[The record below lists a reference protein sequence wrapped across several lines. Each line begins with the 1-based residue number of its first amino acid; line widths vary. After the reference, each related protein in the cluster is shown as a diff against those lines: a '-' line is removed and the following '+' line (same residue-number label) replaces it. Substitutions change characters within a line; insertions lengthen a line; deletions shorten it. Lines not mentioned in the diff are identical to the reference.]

1 MDQEQTYKWIQE
13 RLRQLNSGTLSEA
26 DRLRLVEI
34 AREDPFV
41 ADALEGFDAHPD
53 TAHAQHLDALAKK
66 IKPTPRLRRRWLI
79 PNLTV
84 TAVAASVLLIVAT
97 YMVITRIE
105 KPSDESVM
113 VMIAPDTLTHDSVN
127 GVVAMEPDTKM
138 STAADE
144 KINAP
149 ERTVEKERAD
159 KPMHTSSKETSPPAS
174 AGATTTAKKPAVIAA
189 DAEVESS
196 PVIASP
202 AAPPVADDQPVADE
216 DIAAESKVELS
227 RAKRDEGYY
236 ANQMD
241 ASLMMS
247 RVTGHVVDAQNG
259 EPIAKAKL
267 LVSYSNQVFYP
278 DILGNFELYL
288 PENEAVIQVASEG
301 YTENNKV
308 IHQGDE
314 NILVSLEPGTIA
326 PPLNVAGAAAKGPV
340 TPSRNPAIESFLNIH
355 QYITT
360 SSTFALTTEPS
371 AARRKVTVEFKV
383 GRDGN
388 PKNITVV
395 ESSRDKNY
403 DGEGV
408 RLIESGPDW
417 ICPGGEYPCVRRYT
431 FYFR

>member
-53 TAHAQHLDALAKK
+53 IAHAQHLDALAKK
-66 IKPTPRLRRRWLI
+66 IKPAPRLRRRWLI

-105 KPSDESVM
+105 KPADESVL
-113 VMIAPDTLTHDSVN
+113 VMIAPDTLTQDSMN
-127 GVVAMEPDTKM
+127 GAVAMEPDTKV
-138 STAADE
+138 SSAADE
-144 KINAP
+144 KIYAT
-149 ERTVEKERAD
+149 EGTVEKERAD
-159 KPMHTSSKETSPPAS
+159 KPVHTATKETTPPAS
-174 AGATTTAKKPAVIAA
+174 ADATTAAKKPAVIAA

-196 PVIASP
+196 PVIAAP

-288 PENEAVIQVASEG
+288 PEPEAVIQAASEG
-301 YTENNKV
+301 YTESNKV
-308 IHQGDE
+308 IHQGEE

-326 PPLNVAGAAAKGPV
+326 PPLNVAGSVAKGPI

-360 SSTFALTTEPS
+360 SSTFELTTEPT

-403 DGEGV
+403 DGEAV

-417 ICPGGEYPCVRRYT
+417 VCPGGEYPCVRRYT

>member
-53 TAHAQHLDALAKK
+53 IAHAEHLDALAKK
-66 IKPTPRLRRRWLI
+66 IKPAPRLRRRWLI

-105 KPSDESVM
+105 KPAEESVI
-113 VMIAPDTLTHDSVN
+113 VMITPDTLSHDSLA
-127 GVVAMEPDTKM
+127 GGIAMESDTKM

-144 KINAP
+144 TTHAS
-149 ERTVEKERAD
+149 EAAAEKEVAD
-159 KPMHTSSKETSPPAS
+159 KPVHAADKETSPPAS
-174 AGATTTAKKPAVIAA
+174 ASATTTAKQPAVIAA
-189 DAEVESS
+189 EPGVASS
-196 PVIASP
+196 PVTTAP
-202 AAPPVADDQPVADE
+202 AAPPVADDQRVADE

-259 EPIAKAKL
+259 EPIARAKL

-288 PENEAVIQVASEG
+288 PETEAVIQVASEG

-308 IHQGDE
+308 IHQGEE
-314 NILVSLEPGTIA
+314 NIFVSLEPGTIV
-326 PPLNVAGAAAKGPV
+326 PPLNVAGAVSKGPI
-340 TPSRNPAIESFLNIH
+340 TPSKNPAIESFLNIH

-360 SSTFALTTEPS
+360 SSTFELTTEPS

-395 ESSRDKNY
+395 ESSRDINY
-403 DGEGV
+403 DGEAV
-408 RLIESGPDW
+408 RLIESSPDW
-417 ICPGGEYPCVRRYT
+417 VCPGGEYPCVRRYT

>member
-41 ADALEGFDAHPD
+41 ADALEGFNAHPD
-53 TAHAQHLDALAKK
+53 IEHAEHLEALKKK
-66 IKPTPRLRRRWLI
+66 ITPVRRVRRRWLI

-105 KPSDESVM
+105 KPADESVL
-113 VMIAPDTLTHDSVN
+113 VMIAPDTLTHDSLN
-127 GVVAMEPDTKM
+127 GAIAMEPETKM
-138 STAADE
+138 STDAGE
-144 KINAP
+144 KVY
-149 ERTVEKERAD
+149 ETEGTVEKEVAD
-159 KPMHTSSKETSPPAS
+159 KPAHAAAKETSPPAS
-174 AGATTTAKKPAVIAA
+174 AGATTAAKKPAVIAA
-189 DAEVESS
+189 DPGVESS
-196 PVIASP
+196 PVIAAP

-216 DIAAESKVELS
+216 DIASESKVELS

-278 DILGNFELYL
+278 DILGSFELYL
-288 PENEAVIQVASEG
+288 PETEAVIQVASEG
-301 YTENNKV
+301 YTESNKV
-308 IHQGDE
+308 IHQGEE

-326 PPLNVAGAAAKGPV
+326 PPLNVAGSIAKGPV
-340 TPSRNPAIESFLNIH
+340 SPSRNPEIESFLNIH
-355 QYITT
+355 QYITS

-371 AARRKVTVEFKV
+371 AARRKVMVEFKV

-403 DGEGV
+403 DGEAV
-408 RLIESGPDW
+408 RLIENSPDW
-417 ICPGGEYPCVRRYT
+417 FCPGGEYPCVRRYT